1 MAVTIAALFWS
12 TENSVKLERLQDELK
27 PHIARFNKDSLYKKV
42 DHLLNNPPADNFE
55 SVLAK
60 LPEGVFPVTYEMN
73 CPGLRSFS

>member
-1 MAVTIAALFWS
+1 MAATIAALFWS
-12 TENSVKLERLQDELK
+12 TQNSVKLDFLQDELK

-60 LPEGVFPVTYEMN
+60 LPEGVY
-73 CPGLRSFS
+73 PG